1 MWGWSNAATWACIV
15 VGALIIAFFVLL
27 ELRTD
32 SPLIAVGIF
41 RIRPFAVENVVL
53 LIAMMAF
60 VPMFFFAS
68 EYAQISLHKKAS
80 ETGIILLFFFI
91 GFVVAAQVGGRILDR
106 EGAKRAVVMGAA
118 IAAVGFG
125 LWASKVTTLSF
136 PKQQWFVVIAGA
148 GMGMLLGPANTD
160 AVNRASSLSYGEATG
175 ITQTIR
181 NFGASLGLAAL
192 GTVQLFNFRSQL
204 DLLAAGTAGPQR
216 GCGSPP
222 ADPGQPGHRRLRGI
236 HSPLRVAGLRPRH
249 RDRALCDVR
258 DHGLRRRGRPIRPQ
272 TGSSGRPAVPEKR
285 QNRGRRPADR
295 AASRTAGVPP
305 PLAGRHTRRVCGLDG
320 GTPNHQTISPRLL
333 PRRDQMPPSID
344 P

>member
-1 MWGWSNAATWACIV
+1 MFPAALAIVVNNFPLHERGKALALFFGIAGGPHGDRAGAGWLPHPVDVAGHLLGQHPRGPDRPGPDRPVEAQDRVPAWPDRLPRRRPAGRRRRAEHLRPAAVGLVGLEQRRDLGLHRGWSIDNR
-15 VGALIIAFFVLL
+15 LLRLL

-136 PKQQWFVVIAGA
+136 PQ
-148 GMGMLLGPANTD
+148 
-160 AVNRASSLSYGEATG
+160 ATMV
-175 ITQTIR
+175 R
-181 NFGASLGLAAL
+181 
-192 GTVQLFNFRSQL
+192 R
-204 DLLAAGTAGPQR
+204 
-216 GCGSPP
+216 
-222 ADPGQPGHRRLRGI
+222 HRRGG
-236 HSPLRVAGLRPRH
+236 HGHVA
-249 RDRALCDVR
+249 RAGQ
-258 DHGLRRRGRPIRPQ
+258 HRRRKPGVEPVIR
-272 TGSSGRPAVPEKR
+272 
-285 QNRGRRPADR
+285 
-295 AASRTAGVPP
+295 
-305 PLAGRHTRRVCGLDG
+305 
-320 GTPNHQTISPRLL
+320 
-333 PRRDQMPPSID
+333 
-344 P
+344 